1 MADRPTSREAVLT
14 AIRLARVAPSEAPVP
29 WESRPDP
36 DLALGERFAAALA
49 DAGGTARFVS
59 RSELP
64 DALNEHADLLR
75 AEAVHSTH
83 PGLASRTP
91 GPAPESPHDLAQLD
105 LAVTAGGPSVAESGA
120 VWLAPADGI
129 TRAACFLAEHLV
141 LVIEASEIVA
151 DLHDAYARVDPAA
164 ASFGCWVAG
173 PSKTADIEQVVV
185 IGAHG
190 ARSLVVFV
198 VA

>member
-1 MADRPTSREAVLT
+1 MTARPTSREAVLA
-14 AIRLARVAPSEAPVP
+14 AIRLAGVPPSEAPAP
-29 WESRPDP
+29 WTSSAPA

-49 DAGGTARFVS
+49 AAGGTAHFVS
-59 RSELP
+59 SGELP
-64 DALNEHADLLR
+64 RLLAEHADLLR

-91 GPAPESPHDLAQLD
+91 GPTPQIPHDLAQLD
-105 LAVTAGGPSVAESGA
+105 LAVTTGGPSVAESGA
-120 VWLAPADGI
+120 VWLAPADGM
-129 TRAACFLAEHLV
+129 TRAACYLAEHLV
-141 LVIEASEIVA
+141 LIIEASGIVA
-151 DLHDAYARVDPAA
+151 DLHDAYACVDPAA
-164 ASFGCWVAG
+164 RSFGCWVAG

-198 VA
+198 VG